1 MNIGNSSH
9 YISHE
14 TEPVE
19 PAEYPP
25 PPKKKKK
32 KKKKTLQLSHINVI
46 THSTLGVEEIQGTF
60 LKKLLSSN
68 AEYSRYCFHVV

>member
-1 MNIGNSSH
+1 MLAERGGWILE
-9 YISHE
+9 I
-14 TEPVE
+14 PVII
-19 PAEYPP
+19 YLMRRNLLNQL
-25 PPKKKKK
+25 KKN
-32 KKKKTLQLSHINVI
+32 LQLSHINVI